1 MLVAL
6 EREAEG
12 HAMCKDPGRWD
23 VPNRCHRDLR
33 LFCRAIL
40 FSIFLNTSRNAAFF
54 PPARFRT
61 GLRWFYNW
69 RFTGVDWEDEGF
81 QFHNGDGVYACKA
94 CAEGDFE
101 EGYVDLSTVPAG
113 IPRG

>member
-33 LFCRAIL
+33 LFCRAL
-40 FSIFLNTSRNAAFF
+40 FYFRYFLTHHATQHS
-54 PPARFRT
+54 FRQ
-61 GLRWFYNW
+61 R
-69 RFTGVDWEDEGF
+69 
-81 QFHNGDGVYACKA
+81 
-94 CAEGDFE
+94 
-101 EGYVDLSTVPAG
+101 DLERA
-113 IPRG
+113 